1 MAGQGYHFGLAALA
15 AASLDRRFTSEM
27 KVGVL
32 LIDALNRVSGCRRR
46 SHFTGGAG
54 CIIPHYHELRQI
66 TTIQSWDSS
75 FKRSYVV
82 DPKID
87 MRLFEA
93 ANIHITESDYKD
105 GIRMHLL
112 GDRYYDYLVQQ
123 KLFDMSRQKEG
134 VILSKITGET
144 MDGATFRKEI
154 YSIYPMLDQI
164 LLDMAAITHQDVE
177 DAKELVSVVFN
188 DEMASFVCKYLNFK
202 EEIEWKDSKFFKKE
216 DVIRLTGSA
225 ITGIKKYLSKK

>member
-15 AASLDRRFTSEM
+15 AKYLDREFTQEM

-32 LIDALNRVSGCRRR
+32 LIDALNRASGCRRR

-54 CIIPHYHELRQI
+54 CIIPHYHDLRQI
-66 TTIQSWDSS
+66 ADIQSWDSCY
-75 FKRSYVV
+75 KRSYIV
-82 DPKID
+82 DPKIN

-112 GDRYYDYLVQQ
+112 GDKYYDFFVQQ
-123 KLFDMSRQKEG
+123 VLFDVSKQKEG
-134 VILSKITGET
+134 IILSKFTGEVI
-144 MDGATFRKEI
+144 DGAAFRKEI
-154 YSIYPMLDQI
+154 YSIYPMLDQF
-164 LLDMAAITHQDVE
+164 LLDMAEITHQDVE

-188 DEMASFVCKYLNFK
+188 DEMASFVSKYLNFREGLK
-202 EEIEWKDSKFFKKE
+202 WKDTRFFKKE
-216 DVIRLTGSA
+216 HIQTLVSDAT
-225 ITGIKKYLSKK
+225 TGIAEYLSKK

>member
-15 AASLDRRFTSEM
+15 AAGLDRRFTSEM
-27 KVGVL
+27 KLGVL
-32 LIDALNRVSGCRRR
+32 LVDSLNRVSGCRRR

-54 CIIPHYHELRQI
+54 CVIPHYHDLRQI
-66 TTIQSWDSS
+66 NVVQSWDSS
-75 FKRSYVV
+75 YKRSYLV

-93 ANIHITESDYKD
+93 ANIHIAESDYKD

-123 KLFDMSRQKEG
+123 VLFDVSKQKEG
-134 VILSKITGET
+134 VILSRTTGET

-154 YSIYPMLDQI
+154 YNIYPMLDQ
-164 LLDMAAITHQDVE
+164 LLFNMAGITAE
-177 DAKELVSVVFN
+177 DIKDTKELVSAVFN
-188 DEMASFVCKYLNFK
+188 DEMASFVCKYLNFR
-202 EEIEWKDSKFFKKE
+202 EEIEWKDSKFFKRE
-216 DVIRLTGSA
+216 DVLQLVEDAVR
-225 ITGIKKYLSKK
+225 GIKKYLSR